1 MSAPTAPL
9 SFSDR
14 ERLLAFSFAT
24 ADLLLEVDHDLN
36 VTFSSGA
43 VRTLTGFA
51 ETEIVG
57 RPLMSLLTSTD
68 RTLVT
73 MLLGRLGPDARLEP
87 VFVSLVGKSGPVA
100 VMLAGCRIDTGAP
113 RYFLTVAKA
122 RPGMVPERRD
132 AATGLLET
140 ADFASTVTAQS
151 AQARK
156 IGADVNMTMVELD
169 KLEQFGVRA
178 GKAGMDR
185 LMGELGATLRSLSVG
200 GHAAGRLGNDRF
212 GVLHGSS
219 VSPAAIRERVVALG
233 RQIDPKAELGVTEKS
248 MSLNGN
254 DIRDEDAARVVMFAV
269 RSFADKGIEHFVGG
283 KLSNSMES
291 LVQDTVA
298 RIEMVKKT
306 LADRDIAVALQKI
319 VGIGDRKIHHYE
331 ALCRTTD
338 SDSPAAMIG
347 FAEQVGLAGD
357 IDLLVCGK
365 VIDILNDATRKGIKP
380 EIAVNMSAASLES
393 EIFVSAFRTL
403 VADHA
408 ALRPQILIEV
418 TESAQIRD
426 LSVANNILQQFRR
439 DGHRVCLDDFGAGAA
454 ALPYIQA
461 LTVDY
466 VKIDGAYVRRM
477 LDDTRDTAILRA
489 IVGLCRDLKMGTI
502 AEMIETEPQAKRL
515 LQLGVEFGQGYL
527 FGRPMVDGA
536 LDGFKPATPQINAR
550 RKGYVETWT

>member
-1 MSAPTAPL
+1 MSALSAPL
-9 SFSDR
+9 PFSDR

-24 ADLLLEVDHDLN
+24 ADLLLEVDHELK
-36 VTFSSGA
+36 VAFASGA

-51 ETEIVG
+51 DTEIIG
-57 RPLMSLLTSTD
+57 KALMSLLAQGD

-87 VFVSLVGKSGPVA
+87 VLVSLMAKSGPVA
-100 VMLAGCRIDTGAP
+100 VMLAGCRIDAGVP
-113 RYFLTVAKA
+113 RFFLTIAKA
-122 RPGMVPERRD
+122 RPGMIPERRD
-132 AATGLLET
+132 SATGLLET
-140 ADFASTVTAQS
+140 ADFASTVSAQS

-169 KLEQFGVRA
+169 KLDQFGART
-178 GKAGMDR
+178 GKAGVDR

-200 GHAAGRLGNDRF
+200 GQTAGRLSSDRF
-212 GVLHGSS
+212 GILHGSS

-233 RQIDPKAELGVTEKS
+233 REIDPQADLGVKEKS
-248 MSLNGN
+248 MSLNGP
-254 DIRDEDAARVVMFAV
+254 DIKDEDAARVVMFAV

-283 KLSNSMES
+283 KLSNSMET

-298 RIEMVKKT
+298 RIEAVKKT
-306 LADRDIAVALQKI
+306 LADRNIAVALQKI
-319 VGIGDRKIHHYE
+319 VGIGDRKVHHFE
-331 ALCRTTD
+331 ALCRTMD

-365 VIDILNDATRKGIKP
+365 VIDILADASRKGIKP

-393 EIFVSAFRTL
+393 DIFISAFRAL
-403 VADHA
+403 VAGHA

-418 TESAQIRD
+418 TESAQIKD

-477 LDDTRDTAILRA
+477 MDDQRDTAILRA

-515 LQLGVEFGQGYL
+515 EQLGVEFGQGYL
-527 FGRPMVDGA
+527 FGRPVVDNPLEG
-536 LDGFKPATPQINAR
+536 LKPAAPQINAR
-550 RKGYVETWT
+550 RKGFVDSWG